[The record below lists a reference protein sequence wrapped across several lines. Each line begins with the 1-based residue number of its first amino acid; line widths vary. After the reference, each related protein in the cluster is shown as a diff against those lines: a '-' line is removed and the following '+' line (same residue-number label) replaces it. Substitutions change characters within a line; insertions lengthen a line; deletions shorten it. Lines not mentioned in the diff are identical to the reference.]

1 MKSEEKI
8 NKYNRVLFILI
19 IVLVILILLTSIILT
34 SRTRDYSEGDI
45 TTIFLVDPE
54 FDFRVKDKEQSWKS
68 KETVDLFAK
77 SYTNNDNQVIVQS
90 GNNDNV
96 IAPNTTYDYDFD
108 ISNIGNV
115 PLNYTL
121 YIKPKLYIDGKKQE
135 LDNFPIDVRIRNG
148 NNTYFYGT
156 KDKWKNIDGLT
167 KFKKDNLLKKDR
179 TDKYI
184 IEWIWNSKSDST
196 DTHLGATSALQDI
209 NLKVDIEVVATLA
222 EKDLDAIPV
231 FSTTQQNIGGAI
243 KLWPFVLILL
253 LILIIIIL
261 MIYTYVKLRKLEE
274 KDKRNARKN

>member
-121 YIKPKLYIDGKKQE
+121 YIKPKLYIC
-135 LDNFPIDVRIRNG
+135 R
-148 NNTYFYGT
+148 
-156 KDKWKNIDGLT
+156 
-167 KFKKDNLLKKDR
+167 
-179 TDKYI
+179 
-184 IEWIWNSKSDST
+184 KSY
-196 DTHLGATSALQDI
+196 
-209 NLKVDIEVVATLA
+209 K
-222 EKDLDAIPV
+222 
-231 FSTTQQNIGGAI
+231 
-243 KLWPFVLILL
+243 
-253 LILIIIIL
+253 
-261 MIYTYVKLRKLEE
+261 
-274 KDKRNARKN
+274 